1 MLDKAQVQDPC
12 KLPAEPL
19 QDLRREEACEKKIG
33 HCNRKSLYYN
43 NPEVGYREMAQKWVV
58 RSSPKVGRK
67 KVAQKLDITA
77 KLSKY
82 FTSPILGRE
91 SSIIL

>member
-1 MLDKAQVQDPC
+1 MSWSVAGENARLQKA
-12 KLPAEPL
+12 
-19 QDLRREEACEKKIG
+19 EANFANLCTI
-33 HCNRKSLYYN
+33 N

-58 RSSPKVGRK
+58 RSDPKVGRK

-91 SSIIL
+91 SSIVL